1 MKGNA
6 NRSWSRGPEAA
17 SSALVLA
24 TAALSGLAR
33 GRLGDNRGD
42 HGATAAEYAL
52 MAGLIALVI
61 ISSVYVFGQNV
72 ITLFAVPTSVFN
84 P

>member
-1 MKGNA
+1 MNA
-6 NRSWSRGPEAA
+6 TAFGACQV
-17 SSALVLA
+17 SSAPRSAFVLVM
-24 TAALSGLAR
+24 TTLSGLAR
-33 GRLGDNRGD
+33 GRFGAHRGD

-61 ISSVYVFGQNV
+61 IASVFVFGQNV